1 MALAVAVAVAARRR
15 LVETEPDLAEQELA
29 EMVEKVLPIHFAPT
43 RQLFTDQV
51 AVVVVTHLVAQV
63 EPMLV
68 TVVEPTR
75 AEQVEFTE

>member
-1 MALAVAVAVAARRR
+1 
-15 LVETEPDLAEQELA
+15 
-29 EMVEKVLPIHFAPT
+29 MVEKVLPIHFALT

-63 EPMLV
+63 VPMLV

>member
-1 MALAVAVAVAARRR
+1 
-15 LVETEPDLAEQELA
+15 VETQLDLREQDA
-29 EMVEKVLPIHFAPT
+29 VVTVEKVLPIHFAPT

-68 TVVEPTR
+68 TVAAPIR
-75 AEQVEFTE
+75 AE

>member
-1 MALAVAVAVAARRR
+1 
-15 LVETEPDLAEQELA
+15 VETQLDLREQEPA
-29 EMVEKVLPIHFAPT
+29 EMVEKVLPIHFALT

-68 TVVEPTR
+68 MVAAPIQ
-75 AEQVEFTE
+75 AE

>member
-1 MALAVAVAVAARRR
+1 VGTQL
-15 LVETEPDLAEQELA
+15 DLREQEPA

-63 EPMLV
+63 EPTLV
-68 TVVEPTR
+68 TVVVPTR